1 MCVCGQL
8 EGLRLPAFVL
18 MVLMDRRQIQ
28 GLQNCH
34 NRDRSVTLQS
44 PREAPVTTCEMINT
58 KEATAVALGSVGKV
72 PAWHWAPV
80 ISELGH

>member
-1 MCVCGQL
+1 MGEGGDPCGCVCGQL

-72 PAWHWAPV
+72 PA
-80 ISELGH
+80 